1 MSMQQTSRWKNYEE
15 SLSRVRDYVYN
26 HLDEDLDL
34 SQLADI
40 ACLSPY
46 HWHRVYH
53 ACCGETLAATVKR
66 LRLQRAAADLAQT
79 PLGVKQIARRAGYHD
94 LQSFTRIFKSVYG
107 MPPAQYRSQGTHM
120 QFSPVRRERTPI
132 TYEVTIITIPTIHTI
147 SIDHVGSYLQ
157 IGKAFDTLYGW
168 LAAHSLLRTEMR
180 TIGLFYDDPTAL
192 AEERLRSRA
201 CIAIDESIALDAPF
215 IHTDIA
221 GGQYA
226 ILRHTGPYANMKAA
240 YQWLYGEWLVQS
252 GQEVGHAPVFEEYL
266 NSPRAT
272 PPTALLTQIYLP
284 LHRDLTERNVDEEKE
299 TLLD

>member
-53 ACCGETLAATVKR
+53 AFCGETLAATVKR

-79 PLGVKQIARRAGYHD
+79 SLAVKQIARRAGYHD
-94 LQSFTRIFKSVYG
+94 LQSFTRIFKSAYG
-107 MPPAQYRSQGTHM
+107 MPPAQYRSQGTHT
-120 QFSPVRRERTPI
+120 QFLPIRKEMGSI
-132 TYEVTIITIPTIHTI
+132 TYEITIMTIPTIHTI
-147 SIDHVGSYLQ
+147 SIDHLGSYLK
-157 IGKAFDTLYGW
+157 IGKAFDLLYGW
-168 LAAHSLLRTEMR
+168 LAAHGLLRTEMR
-180 TIGLFYDDPTAL
+180 SIGLFYDDPTAL
-192 AEERLRSRA
+192 AEEQLRSRA
-201 CIAIDESIALDAPF
+201 CIVIDEPIALDTPF
-215 IHTDIA
+215 IYTDIA

-226 ILRHTGPYANMKAA
+226 VLRHTGPYANMKAA

-252 GQEVGHAPVFEEYL
+252 GQVVGHAPVFEEYL
-266 NSPRAT
+266 NSPRT
-272 PPTALLTQIYLP
+272 TLPTALLTQIYLP
-284 LHRDLTERNVDEEKE
+284 LHGDFTERNADEEKE